1 MSCRSGT
8 DEQFAEKKKILQ
20 DICDLKAD
28 AEERARVLK
37 LAKKVETEAKKRA
50 SDLRL
55 QAMRAARPGVPAMQ
69 FCVLFLFIVSNG
81 GFVT

>member
-1 MSCRSGT
+1 M
-8 DEQFAEKKKILQ
+8 LQ

-37 LAKKVETEAKKRA
+37 LAKKAETEAKKRA

-55 QAMRAARPGVPAMQ
+55 QAMRASRPGVAAMQ
-69 FCVLFLFIVSNG
+69 FCVLFFFIVSNG
-81 GFVT
+81 GVCYLIVLCV